1 MWQWLGRLYHRLGS
15 PKWFYE
21 MTSGWIFWLTLVSAV
36 GALVG
41 LTLGLLYAPAD
52 YQQGNSF
59 RIIYI
64 HVPAAI
70 LAQSAFMM
78 MATAGAVF
86 LIWRMKMAAWVA
98 GAVAPIGASFCL
110 IALLTGAI
118 WGKPTWGTWWVWDA
132 RLTSMLLLLF
142 LYFGV
147 MALRQA
153 MESEEAGYKA
163 SAILAL
169 VGLINIP
176 IIKYSVD
183 WWNSLHQ
190 PATLTLTEKPSMHPD
205 MLIPLLI
212 MIVTTYVFFAL
223 LVVLRTR
230 NEILWH
236 ERKKAWVSE
245 LLGCTGSAMSNPQK
259 GAD

>member
-1 MWQWLGRLYHRLGS
+1 MWQWLVRLYHRLGS

-21 MTSGWIFWLTLVSAV
+21 ITEKWIPWLVVVSIV
-36 GALVG
+36 GAVVG
-41 LTLGLLYAPAD
+41 LVWGLAFAPAD
-52 YQQGNSF
+52 YQQGDSF

-70 LAQSAFMM
+70 LAQSAYMM
-78 MATAGAVF
+78 MAIAGAVF

-98 GAVAPIGASFCL
+98 KTIAPIGASFCL

-147 MALRQA
+147 MALHQA
-153 MESEEAGYKA
+153 MESEDSGHKA
-163 SAILAL
+163 SAILSL
-169 VGLINIP
+169 VGLVNIP
-176 IIKYSVD
+176 IIKYSVE
-183 WWNSLHQ
+183 WWNTLHQ
-190 PATLTLTEKPSMHPD
+190 PATLKLTEKPSMAIE

-212 MIVTTYVFFAL
+212 MLVTTYAFFAL
-223 LVVLRTR
+223 LVILRTR
-230 NEILWH
+230 NEILLH
-236 ERKKAWVSE
+236 ERKRSWVKKILES
-245 LLGCTGSAMSNPQK
+245 
-259 GAD
+259 

>member
-1 MWQWLGRLYHRLGS
+1 MWQWLVRLYHRLGS

-21 MTSGWIFWLTLVSAV
+21 LTDRWIIWLALLSGAGL
-36 GALVG
+36 LVG
-41 LTLGLLYAPAD
+41 LVLGLLFAPAD

-70 LAQSAFMM
+70 IAQSGYMI
-78 MATAGAVF
+78 MAVAGAVF

-98 GAVAPIGASFCL
+98 RAVAPLGASFCL
-110 IALLTGAI
+110 IALFTGAI

-132 RLTSMLLLLF
+132 RLTSMLILLF

-147 MALRQA
+147 MALQRA
-153 MESEEAGYKA
+153 IEGDDASHKAG
-163 SAILAL
+163 AILSL
-169 VGLINIP
+169 VGLVNIP

-183 WWNSLHQ
+183 WWNTLHQ
-190 PATLTLTEKPSMHPD
+190 PATLSLTKRPPMDPD
-205 MLIPLLI
+205 MLLPLLI
-212 MIVTTYVFFAL
+212 MIVATYLLFAL
-223 LVVLRTR
+223 LVILRTR

-236 ERKKAWVSE
+236 ERKRSWVQE
-245 LLGCTGSAMSNPQK
+245 LPEVQVLIK
-259 GAD
+259 GGKS

>member
-1 MWQWLGRLYHRLGS
+1 MWQWLVRLYHRLGS

-21 MTSGWIFWLTLVSAV
+21 ITEKWIPWLALVSLV
-36 GALVG
+36 GGVAG
-41 LTLGLLYAPAD
+41 LTLGLAYAPAD

-78 MATAGAVF
+78 MAVAGAVF

-98 GAVAPIGASFCL
+98 KTIAPIGASFCL

-147 MALRQA
+147 MALHQA
-153 MESEEAGYKA
+153 METEDSGHKA

-169 VGLINIP
+169 VGLVNIP

-183 WWNSLHQ
+183 WWNTLHQ
-190 PATLTLTEKPSMHPD
+190 PATLKLTEKPSMDID

-212 MIVTTYVFFAL
+212 MIVTTYTFFAL
-223 LVVLRTR
+223 LVILRTR
-230 NEILWH
+230 NEILLH
-236 ERKKAWVSE
+236 ERKRSWVKKILES
-245 LLGCTGSAMSNPQK
+245 
-259 GAD
+259 

>member
-1 MWQWLGRLYHRLGS
+1 MWQWLVRLYHRLGS

-21 MTSGWIFWLTLVSAV
+21 ITEKWIPWLLAVSVIGAAV
-36 GALVG
+36 GLVWG
-41 LTLGLLYAPAD
+41 LAYAPAD

-70 LAQSAFMM
+70 LAQSAYMM
-78 MATAGAVF
+78 MAVAGAVF
-86 LIWRMKMAAWVA
+86 LVWRMKMAAWVA
-98 GAVAPIGASFCL
+98 KTIAPIGASFCL

-142 LYFGV
+142 LYFGA
-147 MALRQA
+147 MAIQQA
-153 MESEEAGYKA
+153 MESEESGHKA
-163 SAILAL
+163 AAILSL
-169 VGLINIP
+169 VGLVNIP
-176 IIKYSVD
+176 IIKYSVE
-183 WWNSLHQ
+183 WWNTLHQ
-190 PATLTLTEKPSMHPD
+190 PATITLTEKPSMATE

-212 MIVTTYVFFAL
+212 MIVAVYAFFVL

-230 NEILWH
+230 NEILLH
-236 ERKKAWVSE
+236 ERKRSWVKKILES
-245 LLGCTGSAMSNPQK
+245 
-259 GAD
+259 